1 LAAIAAKTQVK
12 TRAKHA
18 AQETLVGVKGR
29 VSAGASE
36 VRSGAAGWWQRLR
49 GLPARSRLSVLAVS
63 AGALASL
70 VTRKVWLW
78 ISDED
83 EMPDA
88 DDTDNGWLEL
98 LAGAG
103 LEAAVF
109 AVAKASATRL
119 QAEGIRHAV
128 EADKIRRN
136 DI

>member
-1 LAAIAAKTQVK
+1 MTPLTAKIFYKPVGLGLSLA
-12 TRAKHA
+12 
-18 AQETLVGVKGR
+18 
-29 VSAGASE
+29 
-36 VRSGAAGWWQRLR
+36 
-49 GLPARSRLSVLAVS
+49 

-70 VTRKVWLW
+70 VTRRIWLW

-128 EADKIRRN
+128 EADKNRRN
-136 DI
+136 KI